1 MQLKATLKRQ
11 LVYAKD
17 MRYRKGNATYREAD
31 ACYYEISLSDEVSDE
46 ELKELSEKRNGG
58 EIILKVNITKMTE
71 MNVYIYGGKN
81 RSLAL
86 ESIIDKNE

>member
-1 MQLKATLKRQ
+1 MFAFCPAINQRTCGISAKETTEMQLKATLKRQ

-46 ELKELSEKRNGG
+46 EL
-58 EIILKVNITKMTE
+58 
-71 MNVYIYGGKN
+71 
-81 RSLAL
+81 
-86 ESIIDKNE
+86 